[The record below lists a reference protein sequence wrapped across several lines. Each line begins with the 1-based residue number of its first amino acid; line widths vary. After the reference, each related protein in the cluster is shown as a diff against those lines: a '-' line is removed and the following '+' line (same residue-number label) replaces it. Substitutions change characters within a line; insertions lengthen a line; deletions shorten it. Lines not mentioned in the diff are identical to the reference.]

1 MGSGTENGPA
11 VQVSSFY
18 SSLVVLFKSRRF
30 IQVSSFYSSLVI
42 PSAARNLVSRD
53 RTWQIPRCAR
63 NDKDYLRKAY
73 LGKLTYGKLTWGK
86 PTYGK
91 PTCCATWRAGSRR
104 PWSHS
109 NAAWCFCRR

>member
-18 SSLVVLFKSRRF
+18 SSLVVLFKSCRFIQVSSFYPSLVVLFKSRRF

-63 NDKDYLRKAY
+63 NDKDYLRKGY
-73 LGKLTYGKLTWGK
+73 LGKAHLGKAYLLRDMARWK
-86 PTYGK
+86 SS
-91 PTCCATWRAGSRR
+91 AVVS
-104 PWSHS
+104 
-109 NAAWCFCRR
+109 